1 MQLLDRV
8 RELIAR
14 HDLIGRDT
22 RVLAAVSGGS
32 DSVALAH
39 ILRDLD
45 AAGELRL
52 TGLVHFNHQLRPSA
66 ADDERFTSAV
76 AESLGRSILVH
87 REDVALRARRDRPW
101 VEVAAGDARCQ

>member
-45 AAGELRL
+45 AAGDLHW
-52 TGLVHFNHQLRPSA
+52 TGLVHFNHQLRSSA
-66 ADDERFTSAV
+66 GDDERFTAAM
-76 AESLGRSILVH
+76 AESLGCSILVG
-87 REDVALRARRDRPW
+87 REDVAARAQRERRSIED
-101 VEVAAGDARCQ
+101 